1 MLSFK
6 VHALLNH
13 LEDARLLV
21 LWILKRT
28 EFNMLEFQ
36 SLEIIWVFNNGAGV
50 TGNPLEMK

>member
-36 SLEIIWVFNNGAGV
+36 SLDIIWVFNNGAGV